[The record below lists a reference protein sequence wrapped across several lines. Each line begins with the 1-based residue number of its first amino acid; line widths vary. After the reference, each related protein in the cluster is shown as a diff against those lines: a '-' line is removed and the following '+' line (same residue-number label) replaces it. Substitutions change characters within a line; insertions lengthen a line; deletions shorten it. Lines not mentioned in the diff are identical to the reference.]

1 MDIQRNKKKYSEK
14 MFNELVLIYLI
25 SNTGYFFEYEAEFLL
40 KISKRTIQR
49 YVKEINET
57 HIIGKHV
64 KGLETINE
72 NGYKSY
78 HAHKDFFIRDED
90 PLESAKKPQSIIL
103 PIGFMQKHP
112 VGIDSNDQH
121 IVRLTRCAL
130 LLHQAKNAMR
140 NELDKF
146 DIAEERME
154 AIHFTENSIIK
165 CYNYYFNEMKFNVSF
180 KTFKRDMALISDVIE
195 FLNNK

>member
-1 MDIQRNKKKYSEK
+1 

-25 SNTGYFFEYEAEFLL
+25 SNAGYFFEYEAEFLL

-49 YVKEINET
+49 YVREINDT
-57 HIIGKHV
+57 HVIGKHT

-78 HAHKDFFIRDED
+78 HVHKSFFIRNDD
-90 PLESAKKPQSIIL
+90 PIESANNPKSVLL

-112 VGIDSNDQH
+112 AGLDSDNQH

-130 LLHQAKNAMR
+130 LLHCAKNEIRML
-140 NELDKF
+140 NERAWKKPKDVV
-146 DIAEERME
+146 ME
-154 AIHFTENSIIK
+154 CAK
-165 CYNYYFNEMKFNVSF
+165 YYFIEMNFGVSL
-180 KTFKRDMALISDVIE
+180 KTFKRDMYLVIDVIN
-195 FLNNK
+195 FMKDK